1 VPDLTSRTPG
11 AAPTA
16 NWDTFSADVTIRRQ
30 IVKQDGTLSLKGP
43 DMRYR
48 WVRTLGAS
56 GWKTT
61 MTLVSAAPDIVST
74 SKGPQAVSRKIP
86 VSRIEI
92 GDAGTPTRLFDADG
106 RMLFMLPT
114 RAEDG
119 AGGDAGALDAVRRA
133 TPTTATRAALAHT
146 ASLGAPNGILGAT
159 AAEGRSRDW
168 IEHILPTVEG
178 RAARRTALVRELG
191 TPSGGERGLER
202 FLSHAGGATTEVLTD
217 PAWAVPVEINVVRDG
232 ALVSH
237 SVLSYAT
244 DPGAGLVRRRIRSEQ
259 LMSPE
264 SGDRAVVDF
273 ELANIT
279 LDRGGVR

>member
-1 VPDLTSRTPG
+1 V
-11 AAPTA
+11 AAAAT
-16 NWDTFSADVTIRRQ
+16 WDTFSADVTIRRQ
-30 IVKQDGTLSLKGP
+30 IVKPDGTLSLKGP

-61 MTLVSAAPDIVST
+61 MTLVSAAPDTVNT
-74 SKGPQAVSRKIP
+74 PKGPQSVSRKIP

-92 GDAGTPTRLFDADG
+92 GDPGTPTRLFDAEG

-114 RAEDG
+114 RADDG
-119 AGGDAGALDAVRRA
+119 ASDDAGAPEAVRRA
-133 TPTTATRAALAHT
+133 TPTTAARAALART
-146 ASLGAPNGILGAT
+146 ASLGAPHGAP

-168 IEHILPTVEG
+168 IEHILPTAEG
-178 RAARRTALVRELG
+178 RAARRTALVREMG
-191 TPSGGERGLER
+191 TPSGSERGLER

-217 PAWAVPVEINVVRDG
+217 PAWEVPVEINVVRDG

-273 ELANIT
+273 ELANIR
-279 LDRGGVR
+279 LDRGGAR